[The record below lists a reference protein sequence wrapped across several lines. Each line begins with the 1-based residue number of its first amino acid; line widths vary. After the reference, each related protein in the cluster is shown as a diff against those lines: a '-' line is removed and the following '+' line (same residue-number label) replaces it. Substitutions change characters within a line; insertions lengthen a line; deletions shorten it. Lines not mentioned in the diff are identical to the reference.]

1 MANVIDITG
10 LPSERIVFSPS
21 PLAELGAAL
30 HALSEPGHHPGL
42 HGWVTATNAALKT
55 DLADRLC
62 EADFLWRSSRSDILL
77 PARPGAT
84 LAEDLDE
91 LDKIDDERFVA
102 AAFEISCS
110 ATYTQP
116 TPSPLVDADERA
128 RVREMAAARG
138 PRQAAFT
145 DRMLTD
151 PDGLRVWL
159 RRLFEDCEEAF
170 FGDIWRRVSIQL
182 AADAR
187 HKTELL
193 RHKGLAETLS
203 ATSSALSLEEAQDG
217 SRVGAGDRGGSGGIS
232 GSGGVSDSG
241 GASGGSGASNGVGG
255 GSSTRI
261 LLDKLARGRTT
272 AFASPA
278 DPGVTFL
285 PTSFGWPHLVF
296 SHAPGWR
303 PVLQYPVASPEL
315 PAPAALELVQQ
326 RLEALGHPMRMQ
338 LCRTLSRG
346 PHTTGELANAYGIT
360 APEVS
365 RHVAMLKKAGLIQ
378 TRRRGRYVLH
388 QLDLQVVARLGSEF
402 LEGVLR

>member
-10 LPSERIVFSPS
+10 LPQERVVFCPS
-21 PLAELGAAL
+21 PLAELSAAL

-62 EADFLWRSSRSDILL
+62 EADFLWRSTRSDILL

-102 AAFEISCS
+102 SAFEINCS
-110 ATYTQP
+110 ASYTRC
-116 TPSPLVDADERA
+116 TPSPLVDANERA

-159 RRLFEDCEEAF
+159 RRLFEDCEDAF
-170 FGDIWRRVSIQL
+170 FGDIWRRVGVQL

-193 RHKGLAETLS
+193 RHKGLAETLP
-203 ATSSALSLEEAQDG
+203 ATSAALSLEETAT
-217 SRVGAGDRGGSGGIS
+217 GA
-232 GSGGVSDSG
+232 
-241 GASGGSGASNGVGG
+241 
-255 GSSTRI
+255 RI
-261 LLDKLARGRTT
+261 LVDKLAVGRTT
-272 AFASPA
+272 AYADPG
-278 DPGVTFL
+278 DPGVTFV
-285 PTSFGWPHLVF
+285 PTSFGWPHLLV

-303 PVLQYPVASPEL
+303 PVLQYPVADTEL
-315 PAPAALELVQQ
+315 PATATLELIQQ

-346 PHTTGELANAYGIT
+346 PHTTGELATAFGIT
-360 APEVS
+360 SPEVS
-365 RHVAMLKKAGLIQ
+365 RHIATLKKAGLIQ

-388 QLDLQVVARLGSEF
+388 QLDLQVVARLGSDF

>member
-10 LPSERIVFSPS
+10 LPPERIVFSPS

-42 HGWVTATNAALKT
+42 HGWVTATNAALET

-62 EADFLWRSSRSDILL
+62 EADFLWRSSRTDIML

-84 LAEDLDE
+84 LAEELDE

-102 AAFEISCS
+102 AAFEITCS
-110 ATYTQP
+110 ASYTRP

-159 RRLFEDCEEAF
+159 RRLLEDCEEAF
-170 FGDIWRRVSIQL
+170 FGDIWRRVGIQL

-203 ATSSALSLEEAQDG
+203 ATSKALSLEEAQDG
-217 SRVGAGDRGGSGGIS
+217 SGG
-232 GSGGVSDSG
+232 
-241 GASGGSGASNGVGG
+241 
-255 GSSTRI
+255 TRI
-261 LLDKLARGRTT
+261 LVDKLARGRTT
-272 AFASPA
+272 AFASPG

-303 PVLQYPVASPEL
+303 PVLQYPVTGPEL

-326 RLEALGHPMRMQ
+326 RLEALAHPMRMQ

-346 PHTTGELANAYGIT
+346 PHTTGELATAFGIT

-365 RHVAMLKKAGLIQ
+365 RHIALLKKAGLIQ

-388 QLDLQVVARLGSEF
+388 QLDLQVVARLGSDF

>member
-10 LPSERIVFSPS
+10 LPPERVVFSPS

-62 EADFLWRSSRSDILL
+62 EADFLWRSSRADILL

-84 LAEDLDE
+84 LAAELDE
-91 LDKIDDERFVA
+91 LDTIDDERFVA
-102 AAFEISCS
+102 AAFEITCS
-110 ATYTQP
+110 ASYTSP
-116 TPSPLVDADERA
+116 TPSPLVDAGERA

-170 FGDIWRRVSIQL
+170 FGDIWRRVGIQL

-203 ATSSALSLEEAQDG
+203 ATSKALSLESAQDG
-217 SRVGAGDRGGSGGIS
+217 SGGS
-232 GSGGVSDSG
+232 
-241 GASGGSGASNGVGG
+241 
-255 GSSTRI
+255 RI
-261 LLDKLARGRTT
+261 LVDKLARGRTT
-272 AFASPA
+272 AFARPE

-296 SHAPGWR
+296 GHAPGWR
-303 PVLQYPVASPEL
+303 PVLQYPVADREL

-326 RLEALGHPMRMQ
+326 RLEALAHPMRMQ

-346 PHTTGELANAYGIT
+346 PHTTGELAHAFGIT
-360 APEVS
+360 SPEVS
-365 RHVAMLKKAGLIQ
+365 RHIATLKKAGLIQ

-388 QLDLQVVARLGSEF
+388 QLDLQLVARLGSDF

>member
-10 LPSERIVFSPS
+10 LPLERLVFAPS

-42 HGWVTATNAALKT
+42 HGWVTATNAGLKT

-62 EADFLWRSSRSDILL
+62 EADFLWRSARSDILL
-77 PARPGAT
+77 PTRPGAT
-84 LAEDLDE
+84 LAEE
-91 LDKIDDERFVA
+91 LDGLDGIDDERFVA

-110 ATYTQP
+110 PKYTRP
-116 TPSPLVDADERA
+116 TPSPLVDEHERA

-159 RRLFEDCEEAF
+159 RRLFEDCEDAF

-187 HKTELL
+187 HKSELL
-193 RHKGLAETLS
+193 RRKGLAETLT
-203 ATSSALSLEEAQDG
+203 ATSLALTLEEAQDG
-217 SRVGAGDRGGSGGIS
+217 SGTSH
-232 GSGGVSDSG
+232 
-241 GASGGSGASNGVGG
+241 
-255 GSSTRI
+255 I
-261 LLDKLARGRTT
+261 LVDKLASGRTT
-272 AFASPA
+272 GFADPA
-278 DPGVTFL
+278 DPGLTFI

-315 PAPAALELVQQ
+315 PVPATLELVQQ

-346 PHTTGELANAYGIT
+346 PHTTGELATTFGIT
-360 APEVS
+360 SPEVS
-365 RHVAMLKKAGLIQ
+365 RHIAVLKKAGLLQ

-388 QLDLQVVARLGSEF
+388 QLNLQVVARLGSDF